1 MFWQGEPFRG
11 AIVSRREIK
20 GEVVYAIAFL
30 SESQY
35 GPLMREGLPVI
46 QMAVARQIDIF
57 IEADNAYNAR
67 SSKGRAFA
75 RTFVL
80 GRKRKDSPVEI
91 VSIQ

>member
-1 MFWQGEPFRG
+1 MFWQSEPFRG
-11 AIVSRREIK
+11 AIVSRREVK
-20 GEVVYAIAFL
+20 GEIVYAIAFL

-46 QMAVARQIDIF
+46 QMAVARGNKIT

-67 SSKGRAFA
+67 SFKG

>member
-20 GEVVYAIAFL
+20 GEVVFAIAVL

-35 GPLMREGLPVI
+35 GPLMQDGLPVI
-46 QMAVARQIDIF
+46 QMAVARESNIG

-67 SSKGRAFA
+67 SFKG

-80 GRKRKDSPVEI
+80 GRKRKGSPVEI

>member
-11 AIVSRREIK
+11 AIVSRREVK
-20 GEVVYAIAFL
+20 GEIVYAIAVL

-35 GPLMREGLPVI
+35 GPLMQDGLPVI
-46 QMAVARQIDIF
+46 QMAVARETGIYF
-57 IEADNAYNAR
+57 EAENAYSAR
-67 SSKGRAFA
+67 SFKG

-80 GRKRKDSPVEI
+80 GRKRKGSPVEI